1 MGMDWEGDSEDSFLD
16 TPALEPRIKQ
26 NVCKTDFLSK
36 NIGAFD
42 VFLHEF
48 ENVRDVGFHFLLFF
62 LIFGE
67 EQIDWVKGWYEL
79 GNNILDEPS
88 HFKTFEGVLGDQLDA
103 SLPALCEVPAQQI
116 TFR

>member
-1 MGMDWEGDSEDSFLD
+1 LEVRRIQVDEELVRSLFLSFKDRGSLLKSSFEGQDFMGMDWEGDSEDSFLD

-67 EQIDWVKGWYEL
+67 EQID
-79 GNNILDEPS
+79 
-88 HFKTFEGVLGDQLDA
+88 
-103 SLPALCEVPAQQI
+103 
-116 TFR
+116 